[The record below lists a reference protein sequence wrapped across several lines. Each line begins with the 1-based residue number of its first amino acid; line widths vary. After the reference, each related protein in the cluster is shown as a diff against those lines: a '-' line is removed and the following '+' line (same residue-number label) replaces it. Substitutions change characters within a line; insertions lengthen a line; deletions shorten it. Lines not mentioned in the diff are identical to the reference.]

1 MYNVRG
7 ATIGT
12 ASDVPS
18 GPNLPFSKA
27 AKTHGVQIDNGFGAA
42 MLAARM
48 LRTAAK
54 IRAKIDSSH
63 RVEALA
69 GQPGRLS

>member
-1 MYNVRG
+1 MSG
-7 ATIGT
+7 CDASATC
-12 ASDVPS
+12 P
-18 GPNLPFSKA
+18 
-27 AKTHGVQIDNGFGAA
+27 QIDNGFGAA

-54 IRAKIDSSH
+54 IQAKIDSSH